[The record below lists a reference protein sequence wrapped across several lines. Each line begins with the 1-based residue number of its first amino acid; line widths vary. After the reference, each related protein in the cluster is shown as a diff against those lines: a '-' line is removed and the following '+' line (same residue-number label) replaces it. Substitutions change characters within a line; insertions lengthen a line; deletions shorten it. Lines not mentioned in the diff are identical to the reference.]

1 MISMGLSA
9 KQEKD
14 DRFQLI
20 KKEVVEMIKTQPP
33 SLELKVPFF
42 FLFFGGNV
50 TLSVS
55 LSLCECA

>member
-1 MISMGLSA
+1 MGLSA

-33 SLELKVPFF
+33 SLEIGRASCRERV
-42 FLFFGGNV
+42 
-50 TLSVS
+50 
-55 LSLCECA
+55 CAIV

>member
-42 FLFFGGNV
+42 FFFFGGGGGLGKW
-50 TLSVS
+50 TP
-55 LSLCECA
+55 

>member
-20 KKEVVEMIKTQPP
+20 KREVVEMIKTQPP
-33 SLELKVPFF
+33 SLELKVRFLFF
-42 FLFFGGNV
+42 FFGGNV
-50 TLSVS
+50 TPSVS